1 MDEAFIRECEMVEI
15 DLIYLVVQLGNLPE
29 HVYGKGSKD
38 GRGIIAGANEEQK
51 MVMSVNPLAS
61 SAFCRR
67 KAFTCGWQSTS
78 SMMVSVT
85 GT

>member
-1 MDEAFIRECEMVEI
+1 MDEAFIQECKN
-15 DLIYLVVQLGNLPE
+15 LIYLVVQLGNL
-29 HVYGKGSKD
+29 GSKD

-51 MVMSVNPLAS
+51 MVMSMNPFATAVMAS
-61 SAFCRR
+61 SAFRRR